1 MISKR
6 LNLIASFLSKNDK
19 VLDVGT
25 DHALL
30 PIYLIKNNLVSRADG
45 SDISDKVLLHAR
57 CNVEKYNLSEK
68 INLYLSDG
76 TKNINIKEYNTLV
89 ICGMGFHTIKHILD
103 ETNLDNIEKLIIQTN
118 NHYSDLRS
126 LINKLNYQIA
136 SENYICEANK
146 DYLIFNIVK
155 GYQDLTD
162 TDIICGLYNKNNVEY
177 YNKQIVKLEK
187 LLSKVNIKEK
197 KELIINKINIYKE
210 YLIKEKTEEKK

>member
-57 CNVEKYNLSEK
+57 SNVEKYNLSEK

-136 SENYICEANK
+136 SENYICDANK